1 MGTTHRSSTPPR
13 MPAICAALLPA
24 LLLTAAAQAGAQT
37 ASASGSAQ
45 TGAPAGAAAGG
56 ALKRTPVLHADV
68 TAPGREAAVMRVEL
82 GGNGHAGRH
91 THPGDEISYVL
102 DGEAELVVD
111 GEAPKRIGPGE
122 AFVVKEGRIHDLR
135 NPTGKPVHLIGVY
148 VVDKGKPIA
157 TPAGK

>member
-1 MGTTHRSSTPPR
+1 MDTKCRSSLPLR
-13 MPAICAALLPA
+13 MLALGLLPILA
-24 LLLTAAAQAGAQT
+24 LSTAPARAQT
-37 ASASGSAQ
+37 APAAS
-45 TGAPAGAAAGG
+45 

-82 GGNGHAGRH
+82 DGGGHAGRH
-91 THPGDEISYVL
+91 THPGDEISYVV

-135 NPTGKPVHLIGVY
+135 NPTGKPVHLVGVY

>member
-1 MGTTHRSSTPPR
+1 MAIKHRSFTLT
-13 MPAICAALLPA
+13 ATLLPA
-24 LLLTAAAQAGAQT
+24 LLSAFLLSAAQAGAQT
-37 ASASGSAQ
+37 ASSSSSTQSG
-45 TGAPAGAAAGG
+45 TPAAAG

-91 THPGDEISYVL
+91 THPGDEISYVV
-102 DGEAELVVD
+102 DGEAELVID
-111 GEAPKRIGPGE
+111 GEAPRRIGPGE

-135 NPTGKPVHLIGVY
+135 NPTGTPVHLIGVY

-157 TPAGK
+157 TPASK

>member
-1 MGTTHRSSTPPR
+1 MGTEHRMR
-13 MPAICAALLPA
+13 LALLPA
-24 LLLTAAAQAGAQT
+24 LLPTLLLCAAQAGAQNAPPS
-37 ASASGSAQ
+37 ASA
-45 TGAPAGAAAGG
+45 APGG
-56 ALKRTPVLHADV
+56 GLKRTSVLHADV

-91 THPGDEISYVL
+91 THPGDEISYVV
-102 DGEAELVVD
+102 DGEAELAVD

>member
-1 MGTTHRSSTPPR
+1 MGTEHRSSRPSRTR
-13 MPAICAALLPA
+13 SATRLALLPT
-24 LLLTAAAQAGAQT
+24 LLLWAAQAGAQN
-37 ASASGSAQ
+37 ASPSAS
-45 TGAPAGAAAGG
+45 AAAGG

-68 TAPGREAAVMRVEL
+68 NAPGREAAVMRVEL

-91 THPGDEISYVL
+91 THPGDEISYVV

-135 NPTGKPVHLIGVY
+135 NPTGNPVHLIGVY

-157 TPAGK
+157 TPASK

>member
-1 MGTTHRSSTPPR
+1 MDTKHRH
-13 MPAICAALLPA
+13 AASRRRLAAVLLPLIASCSA
-24 LLLTAAAQAGAQT
+24 LAQAQSAAA
-37 ASASGSAQ
+37 S
-45 TGAPAGAAAGG
+45 GAPAAG

-82 GGNGHAGRH
+82 AGNGHAGRH
-91 THPGDEISYVL
+91 THPGDEISYVV

-111 GEAPKRIGPGE
+111 GEAPRRIGPGE

-157 TPAGK
+157 TPATK

>member
-1 MGTTHRSSTPPR
+1 MGTKHRSSTPY
-13 MPAICAALLPA
+13 PALLAALLPA
-24 LLLTAAAQAGAQT
+24 LLLSAAQAGAQT
-37 ASASGSAQ
+37 ASSSSSAQ
-45 TGAPAGAAAGG
+45 SVPAAAGTPAAGG

-91 THPGDEISYVL
+91 THPGDEISYVV
-102 DGEAELVVD
+102 DGEAELVID
-111 GEAPKRIGPGE
+111 GEAPRRIGPGE

-135 NPTGKPVHLIGVY
+135 NPTGTPVHLIGVY

-157 TPAGK
+157 TPASK